1 MLLFLIILFLFLFF
15 LFLISSAILRRIKP
29 ISKGKYFEQCVSNKI
44 SQLPDEYIV
53 LNNLFFENNGH
64 STQIDHIIAS
74 PYGVFVIESKGYKG
88 WITGGENS
96 EYWTQTIFNSKYQFY
111 NPIKQNAGHVR
122 FLRHLL
128 NPVTFIPIV
137 VFDNSADIK
146 AHFGNNI
153 VVNLYYLNSSIQQYR
168 TPILSKEAVDTIV
181 QIIRS
186 NSKIA
191 NEETF
196 KQHIANVK
204 TRQYQTNNS
213 IKQSI
218 CPRCGGNLILRQG
231 KYGSFYGCS
240 NYPKCKFTINK

>member
-1 MLLFLIILFLFLFF
+1 MLLFLIILFLFF

-111 NPIKQNAGHVR
+111 NPIRQNAGHVR

-128 NPVTFIPIV
+128 GTVMFIPII
-137 VFDNSADIK
+137 VFDNSANIK
-146 AHFGNNI
+146 AHVESI
-153 VVNLYYLNSSIQQYR
+153 VVNICNLNYSILQYK
-168 TPILSKEAVDTIV
+168 TPVLSKEAVDTIV

-191 NEETF
+191 NEETL
-196 KQHIANVK
+196 KQHINNVR
-204 TRQYQTNNS
+204 TRQYQTDNL
-213 IKQSI
+213 IEQGI
-218 CPRCGGNLILRQG
+218 CPQCGGNLVLRQG

-240 NYPKCKFTINK
+240 NYPRCKFTINK

>member
-1 MLLFLIILFLFLFF
+1 MLLFLIILFLFF
-15 LFLISSAILRRIKP
+15 LFLISSAILRRIKL

-111 NPIKQNAGHVR
+111 NPIRQNAGHVR

-191 NEETF
+191 NEETL

-240 NYPKCKFTINK
+240 NYPKCKFTVNK

>member
-1 MLLFLIILFLFLFF
+1 MLLFLIILFLFF

-96 EYWTQTIFNSKYQFY
+96 EYWTQTIFNSKYKFY
-111 NPIKQNAGHVR
+111 NPIRQNIGHVR

-128 NPVTFIPIV
+128 GTVMFIPIV
-137 VFDNSADIK
+137 VFDNSANIK
-146 AHFGNNI
+146 AHVESI
-153 VVNLYYLNSSIQQYR
+153 VVNICNLNNSILQYK
-168 TPILSKEAVDTIV
+168 TPVLSKEAVDTIV
-181 QIIRS
+181 QTIRLT
-186 NSKIA
+186 SKIA
-191 NEETF
+191 N
-196 KQHIANVK
+196 KGVLQQHIANVK
-204 TRQYQTNNS
+204 TRQYQTDNL
-213 IKQSI
+213 IKQGI
-218 CPRCGGNLILRQG
+218 CPQCGGNLILRQG

>member
-1 MLLFLIILFLFLFF
+1 MLLFLIILFLFF

-29 ISKGKYFEQCVSNKI
+29 ISKGKYFEQCVSNEI

-53 LNNLFFENNGH
+53 LNNLFFENNGR
-64 STQIDHIIAS
+64 STQIDHIIVS

-111 NPIKQNAGHVR
+111 NPIRQNAGHVR

-191 NEETF
+191 NEETL
-196 KQHIANVK
+196 KQHINNVR
-204 TRQYQTNNS
+204 TRQYQTDNL
-213 IKQSI
+213 IEQGI
-218 CPRCGGNLILRQG
+218 CPQCGGNLVLRQG

-240 NYPKCKFTINK
+240 NYPRCKFTINK

>member
-1 MLLFLIILFLFLFF
+1 MLLFLIILFLFF
-15 LFLISSAILRRIKP
+15 LFLTSSAILRRIKP

-111 NPIKQNAGHVR
+111 NPIRQNAGHVR

-191 NEETF
+191 NEETL
-196 KQHIANVK
+196 KQHITNVK
-204 TRQYQTNNS
+204 TRQYQTDNL
-213 IKQSI
+213 IEQGI
-218 CPRCGGNLILRQG
+218 CPQCGGNLVLRQG

-240 NYPKCKFTINK
+240 NYPRCKFTINK

>member
-1 MLLFLIILFLFLFF
+1 MLLFLIILFLFF
-15 LFLISSAILRRIKP
+15 LFLTSSAILRRIKP

-111 NPIKQNAGHVR
+111 NPIRQNAGHVR

-191 NEETF
+191 NEETL
-196 KQHIANVK
+196 KQHINNVR
-204 TRQYQTNNS
+204 TRQYQTDNL
-213 IKQSI
+213 IEQGI
-218 CPRCGGNLILRQG
+218 CPQCGGNLVLRQG

-240 NYPKCKFTINK
+240 NYPRCKFTINK

>member
-1 MLLFLIILFLFLFF
+1 MLLFLIILFLFF
-15 LFLISSAILRRIKP
+15 LFLTSSAILRRIKP

-111 NPIKQNAGHVR
+111 NPIRQNAGHVR

-191 NEETF
+191 NEETL
-196 KQHIANVK
+196 KQHITNVK
-204 TRQYQTNNS
+204 TRQYQTDNS
-213 IKQSI
+213 IKQGI
-218 CPRCGGNLILRQG
+218 CPQCGGNLVLRQG

-240 NYPKCKFTINK
+240 NYPRCKFTINK